1 MEGIKRQFG
10 VVGWPLDYTL
20 SPAMHNA
27 AINRFAIH
35 AVYRAVRV
43 SPEAWPEWARQMT
56 SPGGEPSLEGFNVT
70 VPHKEK
76 ALVLASSVG
85 SRVALCGAAN
95 TLVRTADGWRAEN
108 TDVPGLAEDLMAQG
122 MGWKDKTVLLAG
134 AGGAARSALMAVA
147 DGTGRAKRVVLVNRS
162 RERAERLVKEFQSR
176 LGFSD
181 LVVGSDA
188 AEAVSSA
195 DLIINATSLGLK
207 PDDPAPVPLDRLR
220 SRMAVYD
227 MVYHRET
234 PLLRAARSAGALSA
248 GGKGMLVN
256 QGALAFEM
264 WFETDLKKVDYT
276 PRLLRE
282 IMGRAFDAALNER
295 TQP

>member
-1 MEGIKRQFG
+1 LEGIKRQFG

-27 AINRFAIH
+27 ALSRFAIP

-43 SPEAWPEWARQMT
+43 SPEAWPEWARQVT
-56 SPGGEPSLEGFNVT
+56 SPAGEPSLDGFNVT

-85 SRVALCGAAN
+85 SRAALCGAAN

-108 TDVPGLAEDLMAQG
+108 TDVPGLAEDLMAHG

-134 AGGAARSALMAVA
+134 AGGAARSALLAVA
-147 DGTGRAKRVVLVNRS
+147 AGTGRAKRVVLVNRS

-176 LGFSD
+176 PEFSD
-181 LVVGSDA
+181 LVVGPDT

-207 PDDPAPVPLDRLR
+207 PDDPAR
-220 SRMAVYD
+220 SLWTGSGRGW
-227 MVYHRET
+227 RFT
-234 PLLRAARSAGALSA
+234 TWFITGKRRCSARRGRRGPCRR